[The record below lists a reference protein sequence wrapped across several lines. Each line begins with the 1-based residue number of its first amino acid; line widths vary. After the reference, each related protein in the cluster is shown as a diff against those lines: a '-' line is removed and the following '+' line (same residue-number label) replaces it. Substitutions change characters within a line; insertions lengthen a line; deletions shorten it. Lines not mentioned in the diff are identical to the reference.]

1 MKLRYCLYLTSTP
14 DFTNIANLEE
24 LILEGCKN
32 LVKVHPSIGMLK
44 KLLVLNTRDCTRLKS
59 FPSNLEM
66 DSLKILILSGCL
78 KMKKLPED
86 LGRIKSLTELH
97 IDRTSITELPLFGQ
111 QESIRSRWWTAPFGL
126 LSKQQH
132 PQRSPSLAG
141 FHLLKSLNFSYCN
154 LVQIPESIGCL
165 SCLERLDL
173 EGNNYTILPGS
184 LTQLSHL
191 FSLKLDG
198 CKELEVL
205 PELPHSLEYLD
216 ACDCTSLGSI
226 TGSSKDPI
234 MINRTNNLCNCP
246 KLFTNVAIESQVL
259 ISETQWLESS
269 ITSQGSTNRIS
280 AFLEYAGIQNNR
292 CEIFRFPRSNMH
304 NLDIMYEGN
313 SIPEWF
319 TNKSM
324 GSRVKVELPLDWSF
338 SKLRGYGICVV
349 FKRKIPSIHFG
360 YSVENFDGAYLG
372 RYDPNYYT
380 EYFKGKPLRMDESDM
395 IWLSYMTKY
404 IRTLK
409 EAKNFVTFCF
419 DEIED
424 IEVKKMGVRLVC
436 DEDSNQ
442 EEDIYKTS
450 QVYHNM
456 AGPRA

>member
-1 MKLRYCLYLTSTP
+1 
-14 DFTNIANLEE
+14 
-24 LILEGCKN
+24 
-32 LVKVHPSIGMLK
+32 
-44 KLLVLNTRDCTRLKS
+44 
-59 FPSNLEM
+59 
-66 DSLKILILSGCL
+66 
-78 KMKKLPED
+78 
-86 LGRIKSLTELH
+86 
-97 IDRTSITELPLFGQ
+97 
-111 QESIRSRWWTAPFGL
+111 
-126 LSKQQH
+126 
-132 PQRSPSLAG
+132 
-141 FHLLKSLNFSYCN
+141 
-154 LVQIPESIGCL
+154 
-165 SCLERLDL
+165 
-173 EGNNYTILPGS
+173 
-184 LTQLSHL
+184 
-191 FSLKLDG
+191 
-198 CKELEVL
+198 
-205 PELPHSLEYLD
+205 
-216 ACDCTSLGSI
+216 
-226 TGSSKDPI
+226 
-234 MINRTNNLCNCP
+234 
-246 KLFTNVAIESQVL
+246 VL
-259 ISETQWLESS
+259 ISETQWPESS

-280 AFLEYAGIQNNR
+280 AFLEYVGIQNNR

-338 SKLRGYGICVV
+338 K
-349 FKRKIPSIHFG
+349 
-360 YSVENFDGAYLG
+360 NFDGAYLG